1 MKYKETL
8 KDTLKDNEGNIV
20 KCECGGEFEF
30 MGQALLTDPPR
41 YPYICNKCGKQK
53 VKIVNETIYIYDR

>member
-1 MKYKETL
+1 MKFKETL
-8 KDTLKDNEGNIV
+8 KDNKGNIV

-30 MGQALLTDPPR
+30 MGWALLTDPPR

-53 VKIVNETIYIYDR
+53 VKMANGTIYDR